1 MVILVFLSFPI
12 LLNSKQVPFLLL
24 FKPKQAFVQN
34 RTYSTFTGFV
44 FLDLKIY
51 LEFTQMPFTSTSCP
65 DRSTNLYFSFLPHT
79 ASWISCKHVRFF
91 IIKHIKHTLIKE
103 LL

>member
-24 FKPKQAFVQN
+24 LFKPKQAFVQN
-34 RTYSTFTGFV
+34 RTYSTLTGFV

-51 LEFTQMPFTSTSCP
+51 LEFTQMPFTSTP
-65 DRSTNLYFSFLPHT
+65 LVQIE
-79 ASWISCKHVRFF
+79 A
-91 IIKHIKHTLIKE
+91 
-103 LL
+103 